1 MQTVLALVRP
11 KAGKYLASSV
21 AARIDST
28 FVNAVSDTLQNGGPA
43 FVTTHWSVV
52 LAAQGASPAA
62 HDALEKLCR
71 SYWQPIYSFLRREG
85 RTAED
90 AQDLT
95 QSFFAQLLER
105 GDFNAVRREK
115 GRLRSYLLGSLKHF
129 LANDRRRA
137 MTLKRGEGRALISL
151 EELRTEESTEFGSQ
165 DLSADR
171 IYDRRWALTVLDQV
185 FAHLTSESQNLG
197 RPGLCERLNE
207 LLSGEPGHPSQAEI
221 AREFGMS
228 ENAVKQ
234 AFHRLRRRYRQLLRE
249 EIANTVGT
257 PAEIEAE
264 LRELILALR
273 A

>member
-1 MQTVLALVRP
+1 MQTVLTLVRP

-28 FVNAVSDTLQNGGPA
+28 FVNAVSDTVQNGGAA

-52 LAAQGASPAA
+52 LAAQGASPGAQG
-62 HDALEKLCR
+62 ALEQLCR
-71 SYWQPIYSFLRREG
+71 TYWRPIYSFLRREG
-85 RTAED
+85 KSAED

-95 QSFFAQLLER
+95 QGFFAQLLGR
-105 GDFNAVRREK
+105 GDFAAIRREK

-129 LANDRRRA
+129 LANERRRVRS
-137 MTLKRGEGRALISL
+137 LKRGEGRAPISL
-151 EELRTEESTEFGSQ
+151 DELRAEEPLEFESQ
-165 DLSADR
+165 ELSADR
-171 IYDRRWALTVLDQV
+171 IYDRRWALTLLDQV
-185 FAHLTSESQNLG
+185 FVRLTNECQDLG

-207 LLSGEPGHPSQAEI
+207 LISGEPGRPSQAEI
-221 AREFGMS
+221 AREFGMT

-257 PAEIEAE
+257 PADIETE
-264 LRELILALR
+264 LRELIVALR